1 LGKRIKK
8 AITLCVTII
17 IIIIVIV
24 ATFYILKNNEK
35 ETHINNIAEIF
46 TNNNIQ
52 NVVTLKDTEEIIKD
66 DLILKIDGENVLGV
80 LNIDKINFKGLVYE
94 GTSIATLD
102 KGVGHFENSPYFDGN
117 VCLAGHNSKEIWANL
132 NKLQNGDS
140 IIYTSFMGIKKYEVN
155 NIVEISEKDWS
166 LLSNTDE
173 NMITLITCIKNQPFK
188 RLCVQAKEV
197 F

>member
-1 LGKRIKK
+1 MGKRIKK

-17 IIIIVIV
+17 IIIIVMV

-35 ETHINNIAEIF
+35 ETHINKVTEIF
-46 TNNNIQ
+46 TNNTIQ
-52 NVVTLKDTEEIIKD
+52 NVVISKDTEEIIKD

-197 F
+197 I

>member
-1 LGKRIKK
+1 M
-8 AITLCVTII
+8 CN
-17 IIIIVIV
+17 
-24 ATFYILKNNEK
+24 YYNNYYSNCCHK